1 MYIKLLA
8 KLLLGYVKVEI
19 EGYYIERFINIC
31 TNNKIL
37 IWNLKRENDVK
48 VYLNIG
54 INDFKKITKVG
65 KKTNCK
71 IKILKKKGI
80 PFILHKYKKRKIFGI
95 FLILV
100 LISIFV
106 SSEYVWDIKISVK
119 DNLEIENIEQD
130 IETLGIKKGVK
141 KDKIDTNKI
150 INELRIKRDEIA
162 WVGID
167 VEGTSVK
174 INIVKSKKIP
184 DIVNNSDYCNIIASK
199 SGTIKKITAQNGTA
213 VVNVGDSVQK
223 GDILIAGYMEGKYTE
238 PRLVHSLGK
247 VEAIISYQ
255 KAKNI
260 NFKQEEYKY
269 TGKEEKKYEI
279 DLCNYKIKLY
289 KNKSKYERY
298 TEEKEEKNLK
308 LSKNLY
314 LPISIVKITNKE
326 QTKEEKTYGL
336 DEAVKIATDE
346 ATQEIEEKIENKNDI
361 EDKRVDVNKN
371 ETGVTVT
378 VTYDILEDIGENQKI
393 E

>member
-100 LISIFV
+100 LLSTFV
-106 SSEYVWDIKISVK
+106 SSEYVWNIKISVK

-130 IETLGIKKGVK
+130 IETLGIKRGVK

-150 INELRIKRDEIA
+150 MNELRIKRDDIA

-174 INIVKSKKIP
+174 INIVKSEKIP

-326 QTKEEKTYGL
+326 QTKEEKIYGL
-336 DEAVKIATDE
+336 DEAIKIATDE
-346 ATQEIEEKIENKNDI
+346 ATQEIEEKIENKNNI
-361 EDKRVDVNKN
+361 EDKRVDVNEN